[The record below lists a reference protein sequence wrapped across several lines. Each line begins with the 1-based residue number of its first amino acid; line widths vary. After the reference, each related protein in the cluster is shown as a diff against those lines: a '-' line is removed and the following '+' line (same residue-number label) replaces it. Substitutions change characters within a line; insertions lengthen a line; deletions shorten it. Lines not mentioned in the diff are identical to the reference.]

1 MPAVTRSQS
10 RFNARKQQ
18 SVTIPECNNE
28 YSAKYITDLE
38 TWFISTA
45 KKYLNESCIM
55 QKHKQQLNV
64 SRKTA
69 ETKGDNKESKRL
81 TKLYRSSYFDN
92 IRLMD
97 EFLYIIGQYLPILI
111 KGPKFKNRAFT
122 NTVYNKLNE
131 FYKNIYYPRIDL
143 EPKTASERK
152 AVNSLKDT
160 LTTTNRIIIDLLDSK

>member
-10 RFNARKQQ
+10 RFNAKKQQ
-18 SVTIPECNNE
+18 SVTIPACNNE

-45 KKYLNESCIM
+45 KKYLNESSIM
-55 QKHKQQLNV
+55 QMHKQQLTV

-69 ETKGDNKESKRL
+69 ETKGDNKEAKRL
-81 TKLYRSSYFDN
+81 TKLYRSSYFDS
-92 IRLMD
+92 IRLID
-97 EFLYIIGQYLPILI
+97 EFLYIIGLYLPILNE
-111 KGPKFKNRAFT
+111 GTRFYNSVFT
-122 NTVYNKLNE
+122 VSVYNKLNE
-131 FYKNIYYPRIDL
+131 FYKDIYYPRIDL

-152 AVNSLKDT
+152 AINSLKGT

>member
-18 SVTIPECNNE
+18 SVTIPACNNE

-45 KKYLNESCIM
+45 KKYLNKSSIM

-69 ETKGDNKESKRL
+69 ETKGDNKEAKRL
-81 TKLYRSSYFDN
+81 TKLYRTSYFDN
-92 IRLMD
+92 IRLID
-97 EFLYIIGQYLPILI
+97 EFLYIIGLYLPILNE
-111 KGPKFKNRAFT
+111 GTRFYNSVFT
-122 NTVYNKLNE
+122 ISVYNK
-131 FYKNIYYPRIDL
+131 DL
-143 EPKTASERK
+143 EPKTASEHK
-152 AVNSLKDT
+152 TANSLKDT
-160 LTTTNRIIIDLLDSK
+160 FTTTNRIIIDLLDSK

>member
-18 SVTIPECNNE
+18 SVTIPACNNE

-45 KKYLNESCIM
+45 KKYLNESSIM

-69 ETKGDNKESKRL
+69 ETKGDNKKAKRL

-92 IRLMD
+92 IRLID
-97 EFLYIIGQYLPILI
+97 EFLYIIGLYLPILNE
-111 KGPKFKNRAFT
+111 GTRFYNSVFT
-122 NTVYNKLNE
+122 ISVYNK
-131 FYKNIYYPRIDL
+131 DL

-152 AVNSLKDT
+152 AINSLKGT